1 MKLLN
6 ALWLLLLAPSLTLTQ
21 AAAQNSHSE
30 FTSSR
35 QALRNCQHFTTQI
48 ISRNLPLGNKA
59 FYFSALARWGFGP

>member
-6 ALWLLLLAPSLTLTQ
+6 ALWPSLLAPSLTLTQ

-48 ISRNLPLGNKA
+48 MSRNLRPGNKA
-59 FYFSALARWGFGP
+59 FYFSVLARWRIGS

>member
-6 ALWLLLLAPSLTLTQ
+6 ALCLLLLAPSPTLTQ

-35 QALRNCQHFTTQI
+35 QALRNCQHFTTK
-48 ISRNLPLGNKA
+48 S
-59 FYFSALARWGFGP
+59 